1 MLGKVWKKILLIVLI
16 IACLFNI
23 VKKLV
28 QRESLKAELESTLN
42 YFSKQNETVQSKP
55 NQSQTN
61 QAQPSQGQTNQGQ
74 SSQDQ
79 IDQSQSNQGQ
89 INQGQIR

>member
-42 YFSKQNETVQSKP
+42 YFSKQNETVQSKTNQAQPSQSQINQAQP

-61 QAQPSQGQTNQGQ
+61 QAQPSQ
-74 SSQDQ
+74 S
-79 IDQSQSNQGQ
+79 
-89 INQGQIR
+89 

>member
-42 YFSKQNETVQSKP
+42 YFSKQNETVQSK
-55 NQSQTN
+55 TN
-61 QAQPSQGQTNQGQ
+61 QAQPSQGQINQGQ
-74 SSQDQ
+74 SSQGQ
-79 IDQSQSNQGQ
+79 INQRQSSQEQ
-89 INQGQIR
+89 INQGQIS

>member
-42 YFSKQNETVQSKP
+42 YFSKQNETVQSK
-55 NQSQTN
+55 TN
-61 QAQPSQGQTNQGQ
+61 QAQPSQE
-74 SSQDQ
+74 Q
-79 IDQSQSNQGQ
+79 INQSQPSQSQ
-89 INQGQIR
+89 INQGQIS

>member
-42 YFSKQNETVQSKP
+42 YFSKQNATVQNETKN
-55 NQSQTN
+55 NQVN
-61 QAQPSQGQTNQGQ
+61 QNQISQGQT
-74 SSQDQ
+74 
-79 IDQSQSNQGQ
+79 IQSQVD
-89 INQGQIR
+89 

>member
-42 YFSKQNETVQSKP
+42 YFSKQNETVQSKTNQAQP

-61 QAQPSQGQTNQGQ
+61 QAQP
-74 SSQDQ
+74 
-79 IDQSQSNQGQ
+79 NQGQ
-89 INQGQIR
+89 INQRQSSQEQINQGQIS

>member
-42 YFSKQNETVQSKP
+42 YFSKQNETVQSK
-55 NQSQTN
+55 TN
-61 QAQPSQGQTNQGQ
+61 QAQPSQGQINQGQ
-74 SSQDQ
+74 SSQ
-79 IDQSQSNQGQ
+79 GQ
-89 INQGQIR
+89 INQSKPNQSQTNQG

>member
-42 YFSKQNETVQSKP
+42 YFSKQNETVQSK
-55 NQSQTN
+55 TN
-61 QAQPSQGQTNQGQ
+61 QAQPNQGQINQSQ

-79 IDQSQSNQGQ
+79 INQSQSSQEQ
-89 INQGQIR
+89 INQGQIS